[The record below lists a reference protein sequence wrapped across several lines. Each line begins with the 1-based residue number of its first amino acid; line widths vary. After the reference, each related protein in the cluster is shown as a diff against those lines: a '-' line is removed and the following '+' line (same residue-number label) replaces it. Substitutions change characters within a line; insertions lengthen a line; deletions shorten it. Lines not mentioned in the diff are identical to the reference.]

1 MVDENVWTP
10 FTGLTNEPENKLI
23 KFNELKNSLRGSL
36 QLQILA
42 VPAEVLSLVPS
53 IHVVWLTTN
62 CGSTS
67 GDPVPSLTPASA
79 CMCDTHGH
87 KHNKVNPGLRRY
99 LYGYLS
105 SMCKAITRQSSLQRK
120 RGGAKKKI
128 IIS

>member
-1 MVDENVWTP
+1 M
-10 FTGLTNEPENKLI
+10 
-23 KFNELKNSLRGSL
+23 
-36 QLQILA
+36 QLNMHAAL
-42 VPAEVLSLVPS
+42 VEDPSCVPS